1 MLLDEA
7 HETILQ
13 LKTQCEDSKSYKV
26 QTDQLV
32 EDFEL

>member
-13 LKTQCEDSKSYKV
+13 LKSQCEDLQSYKV

-32 EDFEL
+32 EDCEL